1 MMYTILKHSHAGL
14 RWIVLLI
21 FIATLLMLF
30 KQAFGNERKTGNSK
44 IFSLFTMVGLHIQLL
59 IGLILYS
66 ISPKVVFAATS
77 MKDSLLRFYLVEHI
91 SMMVIAIGMVTYAY
105 VAFAKKT
112 DQHSA
117 GRKQFYYYLAAF
129 VLILIAIPW
138 PFRDL
143 GGTWF

>member
-21 FIATLLMLF
+21 FIATLLLLF
-30 KQAFGNERKTGNSK
+30 KQAFGNDRKTGK
-44 IFSLFTMVGLHIQLL
+44 PKTFSLLTMIGLHIQLL
-59 IGLILYS
+59 IGLILYF

-77 MKDSLLRFYLVEHI
+77 MKDSLLRFYLVEHV
-91 SMMVIAIGMVTYAY
+91 SMMVIAIGLVTYGY
-105 VAFAKKT
+105 VALAKKT
-112 DQHSA
+112 EVHSA

-129 VLILIAIPW
+129 VLMLFAIPW
-138 PFRDL
+138 PFREL